1 MQLRT
6 VAVLILLGVSVY
18 AFLPAPHVDLKPIAW
33 GMDDKPARHP
43 NSVSGMQASADDIN
57 QRLDDGERVFAVL
70 GHYYSLADHYPPY
83 SPRIYH
89 LVGPQTGQIEGL
101 NQTDYHDRMRVR
113 FIGDLQTGDIQL
125 IIMTVRTDYMLT
137 RWPDARQAFRAH
149 FCRVQPTPS
158 VYQKHEVRLYEYA
171 PDKQPCINR
180 TRFETGDVR

>member
-6 VAVLILLGVSVY
+6 VAVLLLLVVSMF
-18 AFLPAPHVDLKPIAW
+18 ALFPAPHASSQPIKW
-33 GMDDKPARHP
+33 GAHDTFSWQP
-43 NSVSGMQASADDIN
+43 NSVGEMRATAADIDR
-57 QRLDDGERVFAVL
+57 RLGPGEHVFTVMSEY
-70 GHYYSLADHYPPY
+70 HSLAEHYPPY

-113 FIGDLQTGDIQL
+113 FINDLQSGEIQL
-125 IIMTVRTDYMLT
+125 IIMTVRTDYILT
-137 RWPDARQAFRAH
+137 RWPDARQAFRVH

-171 PDKQPCINR
+171 PEKQPCINR